1 LWRIKAEW
9 NIVIV
14 IEEEELQ
21 VLNLM
26 TRWNIVIVIEE
37 EELQVQRVLA

>member
-1 LWRIKAEW
+1 MTRW